1 MLNANQFQS
10 FLDGAWL
17 TVQVFLLA
25 ALLGTILSLIFG
37 IMGLSENRFWRGLAR
52 VYVEVARGA
61 SAIVLIFFAAFAI
74 PIILG
79 IPPRIFAAA
88 ITALGVNMG
97 GYGAEVVRTGIQSVA
112 RGQTEASIALN
123 LTVRDRL
130 RHVVLPQAVVV
141 MIPPYGSLSI
151 EVMKGTALVS
161 LVGLADLT
169 NRAQNLRV
177 QRPVIEAAGGTAPSS
192 VVIFGTAL
200 VMYFVMSQVIALFYR
215 WLERRVGGRWYKER
229 G

>member
-1 MLNANQFQS
+1 
-10 FLDGAWL
+10 
-17 TVQVFLLA
+17 V
-25 ALLGTILSLIFG
+25 
-37 IMGLSENRFWRGLAR
+37 
-52 VYVEVARGA
+52 
-61 SAIVLIFFAAFAI
+61 
-74 PIILG
+74 P
-79 IPPRIFAAA
+79 
-88 ITALGVNMG
+88 
-97 GYGAEVVRTGIQSVA
+97 

-123 LTVRDRL
+123 LTVTDRL
-130 RHVVLPQAVVV
+130 RHIVLPQAVVV

-169 NRAQNLRV
+169 NRAQNLRI

-200 VMYFVMSQVIALFYR
+200 VMYFLMSQVIALFYR